1 MHTHLNVLSPQQTLP
16 QRTMPTEAGYDS
28 VVMSVSS
35 ENSPVTHAHADP
47 FMSYS
52 DSVTLGTHS
61 EQ

>member
-1 MHTHLNVLSPQQTLP
+1 
-16 QRTMPTEAGYDS
+16 MPTEAGYDS